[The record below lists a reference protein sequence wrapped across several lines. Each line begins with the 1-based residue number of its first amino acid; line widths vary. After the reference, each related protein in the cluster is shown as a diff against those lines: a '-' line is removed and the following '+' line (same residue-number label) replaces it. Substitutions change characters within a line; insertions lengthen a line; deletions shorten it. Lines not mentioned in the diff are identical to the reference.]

1 MLRTGLN
8 LMLAF
13 TLVLGGV
20 IYCPQSA
27 LAVDAATMEEI
38 RLLKER
44 LAELEA
50 RVAASEKQT
59 SDAEITEE
67 EESSFRSIAEDIVD
81 SSKPDIH
88 IGGALRVNY
97 GYQDWSETSKDK
109 SGDFAFD
116 TFRFNLDGSIGD
128 MILSAEYRFYPE
140 YDFNVIHHGYI
151 GYNFT
156 EDLQG
161 QIGIHQ
167 VPFGLQPYASHNFW
181 FSGAYYIGL
190 EDDYDMGAK
199 LLYTPGNWTIT
210 GAFYKNGELGK
221 AGDADRYSVDVISNA
236 DGGYA
241 GAQAAGNEETNQGNL
256 RAVYL
261 FEHSDSA
268 NTEIGASLEYGQ
280 LYNNITKDNGDHWA
294 GAVHLN
300 GNYGP
305 FNLQL
310 EYLRYEYD
318 PENPA
323 GFDNDIIT
331 MGGYASSWGVPTEA
345 DSATFN
351 VAYGLPVN
359 WGPITK
365 LTFYSDNTVIMPD
378 ESRFEDIW
386 QNVVGTMVTAG
397 PVYTYIDVISG
408 ENMIFSGGDM
418 TAPDNE
424 RTTRIN
430 VNFGYYF

>member
-1 MLRTGLN
+1 
-8 LMLAF
+8 
-13 TLVLGGV
+13 
-20 IYCPQSA
+20 
-27 LAVDAATMEEI
+27 TMDEI
-38 RLLKER
+38 RFLKER

-50 RVAASEKQT
+50 KVSGENVEYQSKAQSVAV
-59 SDAEITEE
+59 TEE
-67 EESSFRSIAEDIVD
+67 EEKSFRSIAEDVVK
-81 SSKPDIH
+81 SNKPDFN

-97 GYQDWSETSKDK
+97 GYLDWSETSKDK
-109 SGDFAFD
+109 GGDFAFD
-116 TFRFNLDGSIGD
+116 TFRFNVDGSIGD

-161 QIGIHQ
+161 QLGIHQ

-221 AGDADRYSVDVISNA
+221 PGDAGRYSVDVISNA

-241 GAQAAGNEETNQGNL
+241 GAQPAGNEETNQGNL
-256 RAVYL
+256 RAAYL
-261 FEHSDSA
+261 FEHNDNA

-280 LYNNITKDNGDHWA
+280 LYNNITTDDGDHWA

-305 FNLQL
+305 INLQL

-318 PENPA
+318 AENPA
-323 GFDNDIIT
+323 GFDDDIIT
-331 MGGYASSWGVPTEA
+331 MGGYSYSWGVPTEA
-345 DSATFN
+345 DSVTFN
-351 VAYGLPVN
+351 VAYGLPVS

-386 QNVVGTMVTAG
+386 QNVVGTMVSAG
-397 PVYTYIDVISG
+397 PVYTYIDIISG

-424 RTTRIN
+424 RTTRLNI
-430 VNFGYYF
+430 NFGYYF